1 MFQRDHIPWCT
12 GDELTEEAAAV
23 CGRCVC
29 ARGGG
34 TWTAASSAKPG
45 GSPGRCGIRLAA
57 EVTDAAAA
65 AALLSARSRLTFA
78 VA

>member
-23 CGRCVC
+23 CGRWVC

-34 TWTAASSAKPG
+34 APGPRLRRRNPAAA
-45 GSPGRCGIRLAA
+45 L
-57 EVTDAAAA
+57 AAAA
-65 AALLSARSRLTFA
+65 SDWPPRSRTRRLLRPCSRPA
-78 VA
+78 AA